1 MTRLNNNA
9 EGGTP
14 GASATAA
21 DTGSGDSFT
30 SVVGNPIYTGTGP
43 LSDALSYLFSTTSL
57 QFVAWTDTAS
67 ASGTFRLELSV
78 PSAPSG
84 DHRLIDIRSSS
95 ASLGN
100 VIMPSGTTTL
110 TANSGTGASA
120 TTAATTAL
128 TAGSK
133 YTITG
138 TMTGWGTSSSVITLK
153 VYDSAGTLVDTKSSS
168 GGTTA
173 STINILRYG
182 RPTTTASTMATGMKM
197 DNLAQDL
204 GTAVEIGPVSAPAF
218 SGSASYTGA
227 GTLTSNAT
235 IGVAG
240 SASLSGAGTMAAAGT
255 PKAIGSASTSGSGTL
270 SPVGVPAA
278 AGSATLSGT
287 GTLAA
292 AGSPRATGSAALTGA
307 GTLTSSAGLSVAG
320 TVGLSGTGTLTAA
333 AAGAGFGS
341 ATLTGSGTLVAT
353 GVPSVP
359 GVAALG
365 GVGTLGSGGTPSPS
379 GAAGLSGVGA
389 LTAAGSIAVSGAAG
403 LSGSGTL
410 ATVVVPNIAA
420 ALGLSGAGTLQ
431 AAAQGTSFGS
441 AALAGAGTLT
451 AAAAL
456 SVAGAAGLSGIG
468 ALSAFG
474 QVAGPITAS
483 AALAGTGTLSAAAIV
498 SLTGSVQLGSIGY
511 LRDTG
516 GSRVG
521 FTPSN
526 EMVTVAWL
534 KAAVPYLGNR
544 VATELP
550 ADNSSW
556 SASGFTTVATTGG
569 TPNTEVPV
577 NEPVMSIDSW
587 GVSLNSGRPPWN
599 LAAQPAEAIK
609 AAAVAHG
616 LIPKILTMPAGFNQV
631 RVFSVTPRT
640 EPRRIPGDGAG
651 YAHYQQDLHLRWVG
665 A

>member
-1 MTRLNNNA
+1 MTRFDNNA
-9 EGGTP
+9 EGGSN
-14 GASATAA
+14 GGQVAAA

-30 SVVGNPIYTGTGP
+30 SVVGGSTMTYSSSP
-43 LSDALSYLFSTTSL
+43 LSDSLSYVFSTTAT

-67 ASGTFRLELSV
+67 ASGAFRFELSV

-84 DHRLIDIRSSS
+84 DHRILDIRSSS

-100 VIMPSGTTTL
+100 VIMLSGTTTL

-153 VYDSAGTLVDTKSSS
+153 VYDSSGSLVDTKSSS
-168 GGTTA
+168 NGTTA

-182 RPTTTASTMATGMKM
+182 RPTSAASNMATGMKM
-197 DNLAQDL
+197 DNFAQDI
-204 GTAVEIGPVSAPAF
+204 GNGGVEIPPVAPPAF
-218 SGSASYTGA
+218 SGSASYSGA
-227 GTLTSNAT
+227 GTLTSNAI
-235 IGVAG
+235 IGAAG
-240 SASLSGAGTMAAAGT
+240 SAALSGAGTMSAAGA
-255 PKAIGSASTSGSGTL
+255 PSAAGSASTSGSGSL
-270 SPVGVPAA
+270 SPSGVPAV
-278 AGSATLSGT
+278 
-287 GTLAA
+287 
-292 AGSPRATGSAALTGA
+292 TGSAA
-307 GTLTSSAGLSVAG
+307 
-320 TVGLSGTGTLTAA
+320 LSGTGTLTAVGSPRPIGSAGLSGQGTLAAVGTPSVA
-333 AAGAGFGS
+333 AAAALGGTGTLQAAASGAGFGT
-341 ATLTGSGTLVAT
+341 ATFTGSGTLTAT

-379 GAAGLSGVGA
+379 AAV
-389 LTAAGSIAVSGAAG
+389 G

-410 ATVVVPNIAA
+410 ATAVVPNIAA
-420 ALGLSGAGTLQ
+420 ALGLSGTGTLQ
-431 AAAQGTSFGS
+431 AAAQGTSFGTGT
-441 AALAGAGTLT
+441 LAGTGTLT

-456 SVAGAAGLSGIG
+456 SVAGAVGLSGVG

-587 GVSLNSGRPPWN
+587 GVALNSGRPPWN

-651 YAHYQQDLHLRWVG
+651 YAHYQQDLHLRWVS

>member
-1 MTRLNNNA
+1 MTLKAWTFVGQTDGVAPSIANSDDFGEPAWSNVS
-9 EGGTP
+9 GTAQLSYSTAQAFI
-14 GASATAA
+14 GIVSMRVNFSAAASA
-21 DTGSGDSFT
+21 ST
-30 SVVGNPIYTGTGP
+30 STM
-43 LSDALSYLFSTTSL
+43 DAS
-57 QFVAWTDTAS
+57 DTAS
-67 ASGTFRLELSV
+67 ASAATHFYIYIDSYPSV
-78 PSAPSG
+78 DAQGPVA
-84 DHRLIDIRSSS
+84 HRGGGAAGCRIQISSTGQIRNF
-95 ASLGN
+95 AG
-100 VIMPSGTTTL
+100 GTTG
-110 TANSGTGASA
+110 TASTGTIPLNTWYRVESVVTGAGTSSTQIVTNAYAGNSTSAAFTVPTVSGA
-120 TTAATTAL
+120 TTANQ
-128 TAGSK
+128 
-133 YTITG
+133 
-138 TMTGWGTSSSVITLK
+138 
-153 VYDSAGTLVDTKSSS
+153 VDLIRWTKSGGNTAISYWLSDLRQDIGASS
-168 GGTTA
+168 
-173 STINILRYG
+173 
-182 RPTTTASTMATGMKM
+182 
-197 DNLAQDL
+197 
-204 GTAVEIGPVSAPAF
+204 EIGPTISAF
-218 SGSASYTGA
+218 SGSASYSGA

-235 IGVAG
+235 IGAAG
-240 SASLSGAGTMAAAGT
+240 SAALSGAGTMSAAGT
-255 PKAIGSASTSGSGTL
+255 PSAAGSVTASGSGTL
-270 SPVGVPAA
+270 SPSGVPAIAGTA
-278 AGSATLSGT
+278 ALSGT

-292 AGSPRATGSAALTGA
+292 VGSPRIAGSATLAGA

-320 TVGLSGTGTLTAA
+320 AAALSGAGTLTAA
-333 AAGAGFGS
+333 ASGAGFGT
-341 ATLTGSGTLVAT
+341 ATLSGAGTLVAT

-365 GVGTLGSGGTPSPS
+365 GAGTLGTDGTPTPS
-379 GAAGLSGVGA
+379 AAV
-389 LTAAGSIAVSGAAG
+389 G

-420 ALGLSGAGTLQ
+420 ALGLSGTGTLQ
-431 AAAQGTSFGS
+431 AAAQGTSFGTGT
-441 AALAGAGTLT
+441 LGGAGTLT

-456 SVAGAAGLSGIG
+456 SVAGAAGLSGVG

-474 QVAGPITAS
+474 QVVGPFTAS
-483 AALAGTGTLSAAAIV
+483 ASLSGQGTLSAVAILV
-498 SLTGSVQLGSIGY
+498 TLTGSVQLGSIGY

-534 KAAVPYLGNR
+534 KAAVPYLGSR

-616 LIPKILTMPAGFNQV
+616 LIPKILVMPAGFNQV

-651 YAHYQQDLHLRWVG
+651 YAHYQQDLHLRWVS

>member
-14 GASATAA
+14 GASATSG

-43 LSDALSYLFSTTSL
+43 LSDALSYLFSTTAT

-67 ASGTFRLELSV
+67 ASGAFRFEVSV

-84 DHRLIDIRSSS
+84 DHRILDIRSSS

-100 VIMPSGTTTL
+100 IIMPSGTTTI

-120 TTAATTAL
+120 TTAATSAL

-138 TMTGWGTSSSVITLK
+138 TMTGWGTSSSVINLK
-153 VYDSAGTLVDTKSSS
+153 VYDSTGTLVDSKSSS
-168 GGTTA
+168 NGTTA

-182 RPTTTASTMATGMKM
+182 RPTSTASNMATGMKM
-197 DNLAQDL
+197 DNLAQEI
-204 GTAVEIGPVSAPAF
+204 GTAVEIGPVSAPSF
-218 SGSASYTGA
+218 SGSASFTGA

-240 SASLSGAGTMAAAGT
+240 SASLSGAGTMTAAGT
-255 PKAIGSASTSGSGTL
+255 PSAAGPATASGSGTL
-270 SPVGVPAA
+270 SPSGVPAIT
-278 AGSATLSGT
+278 GSAVLSGSGTLS
-287 GTLAA
+287 AV
-292 AGSPRATGSAALTGA
+292 GSPRVTGTAVLAGA
-307 GTLTSSAGLSVAG
+307 GTLTSSAGLSVG
-320 TVGLSGTGTLTAA
+320 GVGALSGGGTLTATA
-333 AAGAGFGS
+333 SGAGFGTAALS
-341 ATLTGSGTLVAT
+341 GAGTLAAT

-365 GVGTLGSGGTPSPS
+365 GTGTLAAVGTPSPS
-379 GAAGLSGVGA
+379 
-389 LTAAGSIAVSGAAG
+389 TAVG

-420 ALGLSGAGTLQ
+420 ALGLSGQGTLQ

-441 AALAGAGTLT
+441 AALGGAGTLT
-451 AAAAL
+451 VAAAL
-456 SVAGAAGLSGIG
+456 SVAGAVGLSGVG

-474 QVAGPITAS
+474 QVAGPITADVS
-483 AALAGTGTLSAAAIV
+483 LSGQGTLSAVAV
-498 SLTGSVQLGSIGY
+498 LVTLTGSVQLGSIGY

-534 KAAVPYLGNR
+534 KASVPYLGNR

-550 ADNSSW
+550 ADNSTW

-577 NEPVMSIDSW
+577 NEPVMSIDNW

-616 LIPKILTMPAGFNQV
+616 LIPKILVMPAGFNQV

-651 YAHYQQDLHLRWVG
+651 YAHYQQDLHLRWVS

>member
-1 MTRLNNNA
+1 MTRFDNNA
-9 EGGTP
+9 EGGSN

-21 DTGSGDSFT
+21 DTGSGTQWT
-30 SVVGNPIYTGTGP
+30 SVVGNPIYTSSGP
-43 LSDALSYLFSTTSL
+43 LSDALSILFSTTAT

-67 ASGTFRLELSV
+67 ASGTFRFELSV

-84 DHRLIDIRSSS
+84 DHRILDIRSSS

-100 VIMPSGTTTL
+100 IIMPSGTTTL

-153 VYDSAGTLVDTKSSS
+153 VYDSTGTLVDTKASS

-182 RPTTTASTMATGMKM
+182 RPTSTASNMATGMKM

-204 GTAVEIGPVSAPAF
+204 GTAVEIGPVSAPSF
-218 SGSASYTGA
+218 SGSASYSGA

-235 IGVAG
+235 IGAAG
-240 SASLSGAGTMAAAGT
+240 SASLSGAGTMSAAGAPRAT
-255 PKAIGSASTSGSGTL
+255 GSASTSGSGTL
-270 SPVGVPAA
+270 SPLGAPAVT
-278 AGSATLSGT
+278 GSAALSGT

-292 AGSPRATGSAALTGA
+292 AGSPRVTGSAALAGA
-307 GTLTSSAGLSVAG
+307 GTLTSVAGLSVG
-320 TVGLSGTGTLTAA
+320 GVGALSGGGTLTAA
-333 AAGAGFGS
+333 ASGAGFGT
-341 ATLTGSGTLVAT
+341 ATLTGSGTLTAT

-365 GVGTLGSGGTPSPS
+365 GVGTLGSGGTPSPQ
-379 GAAGLSGVGA
+379 G
-389 LTAAGSIAVSGAAG
+389 TAG

-420 ALGLSGAGTLQ
+420 ALGLSGTGTLQ
-431 AAAQGTSFGS
+431 AAAQGTSFGTGT
-441 AALAGAGTLT
+441 LAGAGTLT
-451 AAAAL
+451 AAATL
-456 SVAGAAGLSGIG
+456 SVAGAAGLSGVG

-483 AALAGTGTLSAAAIV
+483 AALAGAGTLSAAAIV

-651 YAHYQQDLHLRWVG
+651 YAHYQQDLHLRWVS

>member
-1 MTRLNNNA
+1 MTRFDNNA
-9 EGGTP
+9 EGGSN
-14 GASATAA
+14 GGQVAAA

-30 SVVGNPIYTGTGP
+30 SVVGGSTMTYSSSSP
-43 LSDALSYLFSTTSL
+43 LSDSLSYVFSTTAT
-57 QFVAWTDTAS
+57 QFVAWTDTAG
-67 ASGTFRLELSV
+67 ASGGFRFEISV
-78 PSAPSG
+78 PSAPTG
-84 DHRLIDIRSSS
+84 DHRLVDIRSSS

-100 VIMPSGTTTL
+100 LIMPSGTTTI
-110 TANSGTGASA
+110 TGNSGTGASA
-120 TTAATTAL
+120 TSPATSAL
-128 TAGSK
+128 TATSK
-133 YTITG
+133 YTVTG
-138 TMTGWGTSSSVITLK
+138 TFTGFGGSSSAIQIKL
-153 VYDSAGTLVDTKSSS
+153 YDSSGTLVDTKASSN
-168 GGTTA
+168 GTTA
-173 STINILRYG
+173 STVATIRYG
-182 RPTTTASTMATGMKM
+182 RPTSAASNMAAGMKM
-197 DNLAQDL
+197 DNLAQDI
-204 GTAVEIGPVSAPAF
+204 GTAVEIGPVSAPSF
-218 SGSASYTGA
+218 SGSASYSGA

-235 IGVAG
+235 IGAAG
-240 SASLSGAGTMAAAGT
+240 SAALSGAGTMSAAGT
-255 PKAIGSASTSGSGTL
+255 PSAAGSASTSGSGSL
-270 SPVGVPAA
+270 SPLGVPAVT
-278 AGSATLSGT
+278 GSAALSGT

-292 AGSPRATGSAALTGA
+292 AGSPRVTGSAALSGQ
-307 GTLTSSAGLSVAG
+307 GTPTAVGTPSVAAAAALG
-320 TVGLSGTGTLTAA
+320 GAGTLTAA
-333 AAGAGFGS
+333 ASGAGFGT
-341 ATLTGSGTLVAT
+341 ATFTGSGTLTAT
-353 GVPSVP
+353 GMPSVP

-379 GAAGLSGVGA
+379 AAV
-389 LTAAGSIAVSGAAG
+389 G

-420 ALGLSGAGTLQ
+420 ALGLSGTGTLQ
-431 AAAQGTSFGS
+431 AAAQGTSFGTGT
-441 AALAGAGTLT
+441 LAGAGTLT

-456 SVAGAAGLSGIG
+456 SVAGAAGLSGVG

-483 AALAGTGTLSAAAIV
+483 AALAGVGTLSAAAIV

-587 GVSLNSGRPPWN
+587 GVALNSGRPPWN

-651 YAHYQQDLHLRWVG
+651 YAHYQQDLHLRWVS

>member
-1 MTRLNNNA
+1 MTLKTWSF
-9 EGGTP
+9 EGQSDGTP
-14 GASATAA
+14 PSVANSDDFGEPAWSNVSGTAFLSYSTAQAFIGTVSMKVDVTTAA
-21 DTGSGDSFT
+21 STCTLDS
-30 SVVGNPIYTGTGP
+30 S
-43 LSDALSYLFSTTSL
+43 
-57 QFVAWTDTAS
+57 DTAS
-67 ASGTFRLELSV
+67 ANVATHFYIYITAYPSVDAQGPVAHRGAGAAGTRV
-78 PSAPSG
+78 Q
-84 DHRLIDIRSSS
+84 
-95 ASLGN
+95 
-100 VIMPSGTTTL
+100 L
-110 TANSGTGASA
+110 TSTGQ
-120 TTAATTAL
+120 L
-128 TAGSK
+128 RNFAGS
-133 YTITG
+133 TTGTASTG
-138 TMTGWGTSSSVITLK
+138 TMSLNTWYRVETVVTG
-153 VYDSAGTLVDTKSSS
+153 AG
-168 GGTTA
+168 TA
-173 STINILRYG
+173 STSIDTNVYVG
-182 RPTTTASTMATGMKM
+182 NSTTPTFSVPNVTTTTA
-197 DNLAQDL
+197 NQIDL
-204 GTAVEIGPVSAPAF
+204 IRWTKSGGNTNVTYHLDDLRQNIGASSEIGPTLSAF
-218 SGSASYTGA
+218 SGSASYSGA
-227 GTLTSNAT
+227 GTLTSNAA
-235 IGVAG
+235 IGAAG
-240 SASLSGAGTMAAAGT
+240 SAALSGAGTMSAAGA
-255 PKAIGSASTSGSGTL
+255 PSAAGSASTSGSGSL
-270 SPVGVPAA
+270 SPSGAPAVT
-278 AGSATLSGT
+278 GSAALSGT
-287 GTLAA
+287 GTLA
-292 AGSPRATGSAALTGA
+292 GTGFPRVTGSAALAGA

-320 TVGLSGTGTLTAA
+320 TAGLSGTGTLTAA
-333 AAGAGFGS
+333 ASGAGFGT
-341 ATLTGSGTLVAT
+341 ATSTGSGTLTAT

-379 GAAGLSGVGA
+379 AAV
-389 LTAAGSIAVSGAAG
+389 G

-420 ALGLSGAGTLQ
+420 ALGLSGTGTLQ
-431 AAAQGTSFGS
+431 AAAQGTSFGTGT
-441 AALAGAGTLT
+441 LAGTGTLT

-456 SVAGAAGLSGIG
+456 SVAGAAGLSGVG

-483 AALAGTGTLSAAAIV
+483 AALAGAGTLSAAAIV

-587 GVSLNSGRPPWN
+587 GVALNSGRPPWN

-651 YAHYQQDLHLRWVG
+651 YAHYQQDLHLRWVS